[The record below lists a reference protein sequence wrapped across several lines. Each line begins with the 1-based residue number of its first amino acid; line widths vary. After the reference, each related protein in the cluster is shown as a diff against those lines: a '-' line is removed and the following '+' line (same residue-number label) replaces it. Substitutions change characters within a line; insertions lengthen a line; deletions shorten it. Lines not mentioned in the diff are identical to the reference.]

1 MTEESPPSNKNTDSD
16 SERDER
22 ADLNDFSDDEKPN
35 APKSLTERRR
45 AQKALFEAWLVSDA
59 AQDALKPK
67 TKHQR
72 LLDADDEELS
82 IQSL

>member
-1 MTEESPPSNKNTDSD
+1 MDSD

-22 ADLNDFSDDEKPN
+22 ADLNEFSDDEKPN

-67 TKHQR
+67 AKH
-72 LLDADDEELS
+72 
-82 IQSL
+82 